1 MTPLE
6 ENIIKSA
13 QQALNELHF
22 ALTSEQALTH
32 FKEQAKELNGSWED
46 IAQMVKSQR
55 LNEITTLVGL
65 GKTNNSGMCED
76 AIKALD
82 DIEHNSN
89 KLVRMNQWL
98 PG

>member
-6 ENIIKSA
+6 ENIVKSA

-22 ALTSEQALTH
+22 ALTSQQALTH
-32 FKEQAKELNGSWED
+32 FKEQAKELNKSWED
-46 IAQMVKSQR
+46 VARVVKSQR
-55 LNEITTLVGL
+55 LSEISTLVGL
-65 GKTNNSGMCED
+65 GKINNSGMCED

-82 DIEHNSN
+82 DIEYNSN